1 MANQSKKR
9 CQTPKAFG
17 AEARPYPGMD
27 SVDSFL
33 SSPASGPSFVG
44 ISLLNTLPSMNT
56 TRETFFSGC
65 SKVLCLISLAALAA
79 TSLEAQSTIPPNTA
93 RIHYHRTNGDYAGW
107 AIYDWTG
114 TKNPS
119 PSWQQPGN
127 PQTGNDDFGVYWDI
141 ALADGAT
148 QLFFI
153 VRNADGTVKNCPND
167 MILTLAT
174 QGFEIWLL
182 QDDCTIYSQ
191 KPDLNRVGDVKKAK
205 AYWVSRDTIA
215 WFGAETTDTYQ
226 LCYSPTGGITV
237 KTTGA
242 QGGAFTSLSVD
253 PNGLPQS
260 IIDKF
265 PHLKGAT
272 ALKIGSGDLAQ
283 VPELLKDQLVVV
295 KSNSSQPVDATSL
308 QIPGV
313 LDDLFYFDGHLGARR
328 AGDDIRFRLWAPT
341 AQSVRLF
348 VYDDP
353 GSANPTIYPMNE
365 EDQGVWEI
373 RAGDPSWLN
382 SKYYLYE
389 VKVFSRLEGQVVTNI
404 VTDPYS
410 LGLSADSQMS
420 LVVDLNSPL
429 TKPVYWNWVPRP
441 PLASPTDI
449 VLYELHIRDFS
460 ISDDSV
466 PESDRGKYTAFN
478 YFSSSGMRHLR
489 SLAEAGLTH
498 VHLLP
503 AFDFSSVPDL
513 ASEQKVPQIV
523 TPISA
528 PDSEQPEDAIEA
540 VKDQDGF
547 NWGYDPYHYG
557 TPKGSYSTDPNGI
570 TRIREFREMVES
582 LHSVGLRVIMDV
594 VYNHTA
600 AAGQDP
606 RSVLDRIVPGYYY
619 RLDDNGD
626 IYTNTC
632 CPDTASEHRM
642 FFKLMLD
649 TLKIWAKEYHVD
661 GFRFDLMSFSFK
673 DNMLEIKRALH
684 EIDPTIYLYG
694 EGWNFG
700 EVANNALGINATQ
713 ANMAGSGI
721 GTFSDRG
728 RDAIRGGG
736 PFDGGLSLV
745 ANQGFINGLWYDV
758 NGASTSTAAQK
769 LQQLLDA
776 GDLVKLALAGTIKDY
791 QLTDNHG
798 NVVTGAQLNYNGQP
812 AGYTLDPPDVI
823 NYISAHDNQTLFDN
837 NQYKIPLATTMADRV
852 RINNLGL
859 ALVSLSQGI
868 PFFHAGDDL
877 LRSKSFDKNS
887 YNSGDWFNKLDWTYQ
902 TNNFGV
908 GLPQEEDNKGDW
920 PTMDPFLTN
929 PAIKPGFD
937 AIHSSH
943 LYFKDIL
950 RIRKSSPLFRLHTGE
965 EVKERV
971 KFYNVGPNQ
980 QPALIVMAISDKAGR
995 RIDRH
1000 AKSVVVLFNVDK
1012 VPKTI
1017 SVPDYAGIPLE
1028 LHPILQ
1034 ASSADPIVRQSQYD
1048 SGTGTFTI
1056 PPRTTAVFVEKRE
1069 D

>member
-1 MANQSKKR
+1 
-9 CQTPKAFG
+9 
-17 AEARPYPGMD
+17 
-27 SVDSFL
+27 
-33 SSPASGPSFVG
+33 
-44 ISLLNTLPSMNT
+44 
-56 TRETFFSGC
+56 
-65 SKVLCLISLAALAA
+65 
-79 TSLEAQSTIPPNTA
+79 
-93 RIHYHRTNGDYAGW
+93 
-107 AIYDWTG
+107 
-114 TKNPS
+114 
-119 PSWQQPGN
+119 
-127 PQTGNDDFGVYWDI
+127 
-141 ALADGAT
+141 
-148 QLFFI
+148 
-153 VRNADGTVKNCPND
+153 
-167 MILTLAT
+167 
-174 QGFEIWLL
+174 LL
-182 QDDCTIYSQ
+182 QDDCTVYSQ
-191 KPDLNRVGDVKKAK
+191 KPDLNRVGDINKAK
-205 AYWVSRDTIA
+205 AYWVNRNTVA
-215 WFGAETTDTYQ
+215 WFGAEASDTYQ
-226 LCYSPTGGITV
+226 LYYSSTGGISVETSGV
-237 KTTGA
+237 
-242 QGGAFTSLSVD
+242 QGGAFIPLLVD

-260 IIDKF
+260 VIDKF
-265 PHLKGAT
+265 PQLKGAT
-272 ALKIGSGDLAQ
+272 ALKISDGALGN
-283 VPELLKDQLVVV
+283 VPALLKDQLVVV
-295 KSNSSQPVDATSL
+295 KSNGAQPLDATSF

-313 LDDLFYFDGHLGARR
+313 LDDLFFFDGHLGAQR

-353 GSANPTIYPMNE
+353 SSTTPAVLTMNE
-365 EDQGVWEI
+365 TERGVWEA
-373 RAGDPSWLN
+373 RAGNPSWLN

-389 VKVFSRLEGQVVTNI
+389 VKVFSRIEGQVVTNR

-420 LVVDLNSPL
+420 LVVDLDSPPS
-429 TKPVYWNWVPRP
+429 KPVDWNWIPKP

-478 YFSSSGMRHLR
+478 YFSSRGMLHLR
-489 SLAEAGLTH
+489 SLAQAGLTH

-513 ASEQKVPQIV
+513 DSEQKIPRII
-523 TPISA
+523 TPISG
-528 PDSEQPEDAIEA
+528 PDSEQPEDAIDA
-540 VKDQDGF
+540 VKNEDGF
-547 NWGYDPYHYG
+547 NWGYDPRHYG
-557 TPKGSYSTDPNGI
+557 TPKGSYSTNPNGI
-570 TRIREFREMVES
+570 TRIREFREMVGA
-582 LHSVGLRVIMDV
+582 LHSIGLRVVMDV

-649 TLKIWAKEYHVD
+649 TLKIWAKEYRVD

-673 DNMLEIKRALH
+673 DNMLQIKEALH
-684 EIDPTIYLYG
+684 QIDPTIYLYG

-713 ANMAGSGI
+713 ANMAGTGI

-736 PFDGGLSLV
+736 PFDGGQSLV
-745 ANQGFINGLWYDV
+745 ANQGFINGLWYDD
-758 NGASTSTAAQK
+758 NSASTVASAQK

-776 GDLVKLALAGTIKDY
+776 GDLVRLALAGTIKDY
-791 QLTDNHG
+791 VLTDNHG
-798 NVVTGAQLNYNGQP
+798 NAVTGAQLNYNGQP
-812 AGYTLDPPDVI
+812 AGYTLDPPDII
-823 NYISAHDNQTLFDN
+823 NYVSAHDNQTLFDN
-837 NQYKIPLATTMADRV
+837 NQYKIPLATTMSDRV
-852 RINNLGL
+852 QINNLGL
-859 ALVSLSQGI
+859 AIVSLSQGI

-887 YNSGDWFNKLDWTYQ
+887 YNSGDWFNKIDWTYQ
-902 TNNFGV
+902 TNNFAV

-920 PTMDPFLTN
+920 PVMEPFLKN

-943 LYFKDIL
+943 LYFEDIL
-950 RIRKSSPLFRLHTGE
+950 RIRKSSPLFRLRTGE
-965 EVKERV
+965 EVKRRV

-980 QPALIVMAISDKAGR
+980 QPALIVMAISDKVGHR
-995 RIDRH
+995 LDHR
-1000 AKSVVVLFNVDK
+1000 AKSLVVLFNVDK
-1012 VPKTI
+1012 VPKTV
-1017 SVPDYAGIPLE
+1017 SVPDYLGIPLM

-1034 ASSADPIVRQSQYD
+1034 QSVADPIARQSQYD
-1048 SGTGTFTI
+1048 AGAGTFTI
-1056 PPRTTAVFVEKRE
+1056 PPRTTAVFVESR
-1069 D
+1069 